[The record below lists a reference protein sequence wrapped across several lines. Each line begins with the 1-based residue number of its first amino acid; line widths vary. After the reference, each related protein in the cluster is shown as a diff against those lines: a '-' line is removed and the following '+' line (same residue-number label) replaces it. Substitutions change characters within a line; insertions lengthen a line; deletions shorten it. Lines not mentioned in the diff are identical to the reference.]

1 MTDLEKRK
9 NECLAN
15 QKLQY
20 QTVFDEIQKTI
31 YAHMVPKSV
40 NEYNFKI
47 TNEYKKHN
55 LSLKSQLQKAKSDL
69 EKLQSDYGSRKVS
82 DALKIDKL
90 EARMKILEAENSE
103 LLNVKNELKEL
114 QSEIGLKI
122 DVFEAG
128 MKTLE
133 AEKNTLE
140 VKLDEVSLKLKLKTH
155 EYDSL
160 LKSKQTD
167 CRVKLVFKSNET
179 DKTSIGTQTIKEE
192 PKEIGVVNLPASL
205 SSQPKDPP
213 VKSGTKRTSS
223 TVEDRKIVK
232 AKRMKTEAS
241 NTTSRMSGQSIGKNE
256 KISCSSCL
264 DDWGLNVQ
272 KNFGGDPERPGV
284 PDPIH
289 AIASF
294 TSIDKYKTHA
304 VNIHQYMPAMI
315 LSREKLEKFV
325 DNDRFKNSGM
335 TKSQI
340 FEIYKA
346 YRADWGS
353 ILPS

>member
-1 MTDLEKRK
+1 M
-9 NECLAN
+9 
-15 QKLQY
+15 
-20 QTVFDEIQKTI
+20 
-31 YAHMVPKSV
+31 
-40 NEYNFKI
+40 
-47 TNEYKKHN
+47 
-55 LSLKSQLQKAKSDL
+55 
-69 EKLQSDYGSRKVS
+69 
-82 DALKIDKL
+82 KIDSL
-90 EARMKILEAENSE
+90 EARIKTLQDENSE
-103 LLNVKNELKEL
+103 LLNVKNELKKL

-140 VKLDEVSLKLKLKTH
+140 VKFDEVSLKLKLKTH

-179 DKTSIGTQTIKEE
+179 NKASIGTQTIKEE
-192 PKEIGVVNLPASL
+192 PNEIGVVNLPASL
-205 SSQPKDPP
+205 SSQPKEPQ
-213 VKSGTKRTSS
+213 VKSGAKRTSS
-223 TVEDRKIVK
+223 NIEDRKIVK
-232 AKRMKTEAS
+232 AKRRKTEAS
-241 NTTSRMSGQSIGKNE
+241 NSTSRMTRQSIE
-256 KISCSSCL
+256 KKEAISCASCL

-284 PDPIH
+284 PDPTH

-340 FEIYKA
+340 FEIYKE

>member
-1 MTDLEKRK
+1 MADLEKRS
-9 NECLAN
+9 NECKEKRKQEYKNVSDAFNALQKSVYAN
-15 QKLQY
+15 
-20 QTVFDEIQKTI
+20 
-31 YAHMVPKSV
+31 MVPKSIYDYTI
-40 NEYNFKI
+40 NEH
-47 TNEYKKHN
+47 KKQN
-55 LSLKSQLQKAKSDL
+55 STLKSQLQNAKNDL
-69 EKLQSDYGSRKVS
+69 EKLQSEYGNRKLS
-82 DALKIDKL
+82 DTLKIDSL
-90 EARMKILEAENSE
+90 EAKIKNLQDENSE
-103 LLNVKNELKEL
+103 LLNVKNELKKL
-114 QSEIGLKI
+114 QSEIALKI

-133 AEKNTLE
+133 AEKNTFE
-140 VKLDEVSLKLKLKTH
+140 VKFDEVSLKLKLKTH

-167 CRVKLVFKSNET
+167 CRVKLVFKSNEIE
-179 DKTSIGTQTIKEE
+179 KASIGTQTIKEE
-192 PKEIGVVNLPASL
+192 PKEIGVVNLPSSL

-223 TVEDRKIVK
+223 NVEERKIAK
-232 AKRMKTEAS
+232 AKRMKTEA
-241 NTTSRMSGQSIGKNE
+241 TSRMTGQSIE
-256 KISCSSCL
+256 KKETISCASCL

-272 KNFGGDPERPGV
+272 KNFGGDPERPSV

-294 TSIDKYKTHA
+294 TSIDKYKNHA